1 KSGSNWRTPTS
12 AAASIPEVV
21 LVVSFA
27 CACKVV
33 GRASAIA
40 PAARSMAAP
49 HEMCFME
56 SLLVGSMLP
65 VEIGTVR
72 MVRAVDVE
80 VTGGALAVEHELHV
94 GRERGAARRDRM
106 PAAGMA
112 LLAKPRT
119 RHLQHLLVGRAVR
132 VVAVRA
138 AFDDGV
144 VLPEV
149 GTALLHV
156 AGVAGLVGRARDEE
170 LLVRGAVRVVARR
183 AFHFPLRDRHV
194 RVVRLLRHL
203 GRVAAGARRHHVVL
217 LQVRALRFRMHHGV
231 AVGAGHV
238 AALVRASLP
247 KRARRLLVAL
257 QAGGVALR
265 NGRLRLLA
273 EVDERAAL
281 LAAGLGVLLARSVT
295 ALASEPFLFVAG

>member
-1 KSGSNWRTPTS
+1 MPSFGVNISIACGITRPSLRSRYSRSLPSCCWLGTMEKSGSNWRTPTS
-12 AAASIPEVV
+12 AAASIPEVA

-40 PAARSMAAP
+40 PAARSRAAP

-94 GRERGAARRDRM
+94 GGERGAARRDRV

-119 RHLQHLLVGRAVR
+119 RHLQHLLVGRA
-132 VVAVRA
+132 
-138 AFDDGV
+138 
-144 VLPEV
+144 
-149 GTALLHV
+149 
-156 AGVAGLVGRARDEE
+156 
-170 LLVRGAVRVVARR
+170 
-183 AFHFPLRDRHV
+183 
-194 RVVRLLRHL
+194 
-203 GRVAAGARRHHVVL
+203 
-217 LQVRALRFRMHHGV
+217 
-231 AVGAGHV
+231 
-238 AALVRASLP
+238 
-247 KRARRLLVAL
+247 
-257 QAGGVALR
+257 
-265 NGRLRLLA
+265 
-273 EVDERAAL
+273 
-281 LAAGLGVLLARSVT
+281 
-295 ALASEPFLFVAG
+295 